1 MLNLLFTLDSAALVR
16 AAHNTVTLDA
26 THPANAVVEEIGHG
40 AEAVVNAIALNP
52 NLDLMTTIGLALL
65 AVLLIVLS
73 GMCSGSEVAFFALKH
88 NDIDALEKEDDAAAK
103 RVLALLENS
112 DRLLASILVGNNMVN
127 ICLIII
133 TTQLIDQVFL
143 FSGVW
148 DFIFKT
154 IVVTFLLLL
163 FGEIMPKVF
172 TQSNPVRMSKLFSMP
187 MKLLC
192 WLSYPLAFVLMRT
205 SSRVSRFAMK
215 NAEISIEE
223 LANAVDLTETG
234 SEEEQKML
242 SGIVSF
248 GQTEV
253 VEIMHSRVDITGL
266 EYDASYAEVKRVI
279 VETGYSRI
287 PVYGDDLDD
296 IRGILYV
303 KDLLPHISEGEEFE
317 WQKLLR
323 KPYFVPEHMMIDD
336 LLKAFQKRKIHISI
350 VVDEYGATQGLVS
363 LEDVLE
369 EVVGEITDES
379 DDDEEKLYEKIGER
393 AYIFDAKIH
402 IREFE
407 RVIGYEEE
415 AFADVEGHAETLA
428 GLMMEL
434 KRDLPRRG
442 DELRTHGA
450 KFFIATMDGRRVDK
464 IKVEIDG

>member
-1 MLNLLFTLDSAALVR
+1 M
-16 AAHNTVTLDA
+16 
-26 THPANAVVEEIGHG
+26 
-40 AEAVVNAIALNP
+40 NAILLQENIDILNVII
-52 NLDLMTTIGLALL
+52 LGIISL
-65 AVLLIVLS
+65 VLLMLS
-73 GMCSGSEVAFFALKH
+73 AMASGSEVAFFSLKRA
-88 NDIDALEKEDDAAAK
+88 DIADLESRSDASSR
-103 RVLALLENS
+103 RVIDLLDNP
-112 DRLLASILVGNNMVN
+112 DRLLATILVTNNMVN
-127 ICLIII
+127 ICLVIV
-133 TTQLIDQVFL
+133 TTQIIDAL
-143 FSGVW
+143 FIFTGIW

-172 TQSNPVRMSKLFSMP
+172 TQGNPVRMARFFSLP
-187 MKLLC
+187 LKVFR
-192 WLSYPLAFVLMRT
+192 WLVYPLAFILVRT
-205 SSRVSRFAMK
+205 SRHVSRLATK

-223 LANAVDLTETG
+223 LADAVDLTETG

-242 SGIVSF
+242 SGIVNF

-266 EYDASYAEVKRVI
+266 EFEADYNEVRHTI

-296 IRGILYV
+296 VRGVLYV
-303 KDLLPHISEGEEFE
+303 KDLLPYLSEGNDFE

-336 LLKAFQKRKIHISI
+336 LLKKFQKKKIHIAI

-363 LEDVLE
+363 LEDILE

-379 DDDEEKLYEKIGER
+379 DEEENELYEKIGER
-393 AYIFDAKIH
+393 TWIFDAKIH
-402 IREFE
+402 IGEFL
-407 RVIGYEEE
+407 RAIDFEED

-442 DELRTHGA
+442 DELQSHGV

-464 IKVEIDG
+464 IKVEVDG

>member
-1 MLNLLFTLDSAALVR
+1 M
-16 AAHNTVTLDA
+16 
-26 THPANAVVEEIGHG
+26 
-40 AEAVVNAIALNP
+40 NAILIQENIDILNVVI
-52 NLDLMTTIGLALL
+52 LGIISM
-65 AVLLIVLS
+65 VLLMIS
-73 GMCSGSEVAFFALKH
+73 ATASGSEVAFFSLKRADIADFEGR
-88 NDIDALEKEDDAAAK
+88 NDATSRRVID
-103 RVLALLENS
+103 LLDNP
-112 DRLLASILVGNNMVN
+112 DRLLATILVTDNMVN
-127 ICLIII
+127 ICLVIV
-133 TTQLIDQVFL
+133 TTQIIDAIFL
-143 FSGVW
+143 FSGIW

-172 TQSNPVRMSKLFSMP
+172 TQSNPVKMARFFSLP
-187 MKLLC
+187 LKFFR
-192 WLSYPLAFVLMRT
+192 WLVYPLAFILVRT
-205 SSRVSRFAMK
+205 SRHVSRLATK

-223 LANAVDLTETG
+223 LADAVDLAETG

-266 EYDASYAEVKRVI
+266 EFESDYNEVRKTI

-296 IRGILYV
+296 VRGVLYV
-303 KDLLPHISEGEEFE
+303 KDLLPYLSEGNDFE

-336 LLKAFQKRKIHISI
+336 LLKKFQKKKIHIAI

-363 LEDVLE
+363 LEDILE

-379 DDDEEKLYEKIGER
+379 DEEENELYEKIGER
-393 AYIFDAKIH
+393 TWIFDAKIH
-402 IREFE
+402 IGEFL
-407 RVIGYEEE
+407 RAIDFEEDS
-415 AFADVEGHAETLA
+415 FADVEGHAETLA

-442 DELRTHGA
+442 DELQSHGV

-464 IKVEIDG
+464 IKVEVDA

>member
-1 MLNLLFTLDSAALVR
+1 M
-16 AAHNTVTLDA
+16 
-26 THPANAVVEEIGHG
+26 
-40 AEAVVNAIALNP
+40 NAILLQENIDILNVVI
-52 NLDLMTTIGLALL
+52 LGIISL
-65 AVLLIVLS
+65 VLLMLS
-73 GMCSGSEVAFFALKH
+73 AMASGSEVAFFSLKRA
-88 NDIDALEKEDDAAAK
+88 DIADLESRSDASSR
-103 RVLALLENS
+103 RVIDLLDNP
-112 DRLLASILVGNNMVN
+112 DRLLATILVTNNMIN
-127 ICLIII
+127 ICLVIV
-133 TTQLIDQVFL
+133 TTQIIDAL
-143 FSGVW
+143 FIFTGIW

-172 TQSNPVRMSKLFSMP
+172 TQGNPVRMARFFSLP
-187 MKLLC
+187 LKVFR
-192 WLSYPLAFVLMRT
+192 WLVDPLSFILVRT
-205 SSRVSRFAMK
+205 SRHVSRLATK

-223 LANAVDLTETG
+223 LADAVDLTETG

-242 SGIVSF
+242 SGIVNF

-266 EYDASYAEVKRVI
+266 EFEADYNEVRRTI

-296 IRGILYV
+296 VRGVLYV
-303 KDLLPHISEGEEFE
+303 KDLLPYLSEGNDFE

-336 LLKAFQKRKIHISI
+336 LLKKFQKKKIHIAI

-363 LEDVLE
+363 LEDILE

-379 DDDEEKLYEKIGER
+379 DEEENELYEKIGER
-393 AYIFDAKIH
+393 TWIFDAKIH
-402 IREFE
+402 IGEFL
-407 RVIGYEEE
+407 RAIDFEED

-442 DELRTHGA
+442 DELQSHGV

-464 IKVEIDG
+464 IKVEVDG